1 VSGSAEGAGSL
12 IKVPTTKPVYV
23 LNGPN
28 LNMLGLREP
37 EIYGRETLADV
48 EAAVRRHAETLGLGV
63 DFRQSNHEG
72 ELVTWIQEARQKAC
86 GILLNAGAFTHTSV
100 AILDALN
107 AAEVPAIEVH
117 LSNVFRRESFRHQSY
132 VSLGAVGVICGF
144 GPASYILALDGLSR
158 VLAGRQPGAKPS
170 A

>member
-1 VSGSAEGAGSL
+1 
-12 IKVPTTKPVYV
+12 VPIAKPVYV

-48 EAAVRRHAETLGLGV
+48 ETAVRGHAQTLSFGIE
-63 DFRQSNHEG
+63 FRQTNHEG
-72 ELVTWIQEARQKAC
+72 ELVTWIQEARDTAC
-86 GILLNAGAFTHTSV
+86 GILLNAGALTHTSV

-107 AAEVPAIEVH
+107 AAELPAIEVH
-117 LSNVFRRESFRHQSY
+117 LSNVFRREAFRHHSY

-144 GPASYILALDGLSR
+144 GSSSYLLALDGLSKI
-158 VLAGRQPGAKPS
+158 LAGRQAGTKAPARP
-170 A
+170 